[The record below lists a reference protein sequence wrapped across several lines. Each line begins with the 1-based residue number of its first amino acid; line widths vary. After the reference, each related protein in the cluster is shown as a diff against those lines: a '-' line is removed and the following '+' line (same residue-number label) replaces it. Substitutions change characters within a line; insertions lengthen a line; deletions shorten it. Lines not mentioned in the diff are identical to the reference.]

1 MMKRKINRGG
11 RWSKEEIS
19 REGERK
25 KRKIK
30 REREILGRD
39 EGMKE
44 IRKEQRKK
52 GKRERYK
59 GKLRDHW

>member
-1 MMKRKINRGG
+1 M
-11 RWSKEEIS
+11 
-19 REGERK
+19 
-25 KRKIK
+25 
-30 REREILGRD
+30 LGRD

-59 GKLRDHW
+59 GKLREY

>member
-11 RWSKEEIS
+11 RCSKEEIS

-25 KRKIK
+25 KRKIN
-30 REREILGRD
+30 REREMLGRD

-52 GKRERYK
+52 G
-59 GKLRDHW
+59 